1 MSAMPERRRP
11 VTLTPSLTGRC
22 GPHTFDGMKDAV
34 LTVRLPRT
42 TRRRL
47 EALARREG
55 RSLSQQV
62 ERLIAQGLAGAP
74 APRRPRPLSG
84 VLRTARVPSLRDFR
98 QVRAQLATSLAGRL
112 ASGDERRR

>member
-1 MSAMPERRRP
+1 
-11 VTLTPSLTGRC
+11 
-22 GPHTFDGMKDAV
+22 MKDAV
-34 LTVRLPRT
+34 LTVRLPKA

-74 APRRPRPLSG
+74 APRGPRSLSG
-84 VLRTARVPSLRDFR
+84 ALPLARIPSLIDFH
-98 QVRAQLATSLAGRL
+98 QVRAQLSTSLAGRL
-112 ASGDERRR
+112 AGHGERRR